1 MKKCGWILSLLLCI
15 SVSFAT
21 GPSTMSSLIT
31 PIAINDEGDVLCK
44 HYFTENWMGAHSI
57 MPAEIS
63 LCLVKDETIQLI
75 GELQRFIPDP
85 AEDWKVDA
93 ENQQLFDE
101 LFSSIIFSKESPLVN
116 DMYENLIQQTFRA
129 IDLEEY
135 CLDPKFSLISFSEK
149 WGANYAE
156 LEQVAVNAKAQPVIL
171 EPADLKKK
179 INESEILYQINN
191 QLWLSYIADDGSEYL
206 DSYQNA
212 YLNFYTFPFQY
223 QDMPYDYQRVNSV
236 IFLPEIEANPSMIEP

>member
-1 MKKCGWILSLLLCI
+1 
-15 SVSFAT
+15 
-21 GPSTMSSLIT
+21 
-31 PIAINDEGDVLCK
+31 
-44 HYFTENWMGAHSI
+44 
-57 MPAEIS
+57 
-63 LCLVKDETIQLI
+63 
-75 GELQRFIPDP
+75 
-85 AEDWKVDA
+85 
-93 ENQQLFDE
+93 
-101 LFSSIIFSKESPLVN
+101 
-116 DMYENLIQQTFRA
+116 MYENLIQQTFRA

-135 CLDPKFSLISFSEK
+135 RLDPKFSLTSFSEK

-171 EPADLKKK
+171 EPTDLKKK

-212 YLNFYTFPFQY
+212 YLNFYTFPFHY

-236 IFLPEIEANPSMIEP
+236 IFLPEAEANSSMIEP